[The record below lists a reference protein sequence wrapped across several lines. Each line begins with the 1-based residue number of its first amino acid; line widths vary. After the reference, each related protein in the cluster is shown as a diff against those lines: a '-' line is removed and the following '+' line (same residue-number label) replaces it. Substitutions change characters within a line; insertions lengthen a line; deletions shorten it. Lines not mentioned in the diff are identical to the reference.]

1 MGKPS
6 HNATYASLGFL
17 ALLILNR
24 LRTKLELSELAEKQ
38 EEQHERDTEGGSAD
52 NAGNRYTG
60 ANRLGATINL
70 NNAAGLG
77 DIASLRTLTSGS
89 GLNYARA

>member
-52 NAGNRYTG
+52 NECAHDDS
-60 ANRLGATINL
+60 ADIDQRLNKERATE
-70 NNAAGLG
+70 AARVVSGY
-77 DIASLRTLTSGS
+77 LRGRS
-89 GLNYARA
+89 